1 MRLKKDAIKRINGLG
16 SSLAWRRV
24 CLKSRE
30 NEKRYTWLW
39 ILVKG
44 KTKTRKSTKKDA
56 I

>member
-1 MRLKKDAIKRINGLG
+1 MRPKKDAIKRINGLG
-16 SSLAWRRV
+16 SSLARRRF

-30 NEKRYTWLW
+30 NEKRYTCLR